1 MTQIGVILWDVNN
14 GLFWKLEISDSGFG
28 MRIFVF
34 GPIMGMISACCL
46 GRRDLTLNHPN
57 YRSTYY
63 TAAVALLGI
72 AFVWCCLPFLTL
84 ANLYNIT
91 LNGTTL
97 NSWSRILYLYPG
109 VINMWFALAAGV
121 LGAFTISFWTYQ
133 KAHIYD
139 IIFAAI
145 AGGISWSSSADLNY
159 NPAGPIVTG
168 YFTGMIASFLN
179 QKFDRALN
187 SSGVLYSLSIV
198 KSFFIP
204 GVIAAFISSI
214 TAAIGHSSFEGSA
227 KNMPTNRSCNQQ
239 GGYQLA
245 GLALSIGIG
254 GLAGIVVG
262 IFYCCNKFT
271 KNNHVFN
278 D

>member
-14 GLFWKLEISDSGFG
+14 GLFWNLEISDSGFG

-72 AFVWCCLPFLTL
+72 VFVWCCLPFLTL
-84 ANLYNIT
+84 ANLYNIRLTSTNT
-91 LNGTTL
+91 LD
-97 NSWSRILYLYPG
+97 SWSKIFYVFPG

-121 LGAFTISFWTYQ
+121 LGAYTISFWTYY

-145 AGGISWSSSADLNY
+145 AVNY
-159 NPAGPIVTG
+159 
-168 YFTGMIASFLN
+168 
-179 QKFDRALN
+179 
-187 SSGVLYSLSIV
+187 
-198 KSFFIP
+198 FINI
-204 GVIAAFISSI
+204 GRNIMEFIS
-214 TAAIGHSSFEGSA
+214 
-227 KNMPTNRSCNQQ
+227 
-239 GGYQLA
+239 
-245 GLALSIGIG
+245 
-254 GLAGIVVG
+254 
-262 IFYCCNKFT
+262 
-271 KNNHVFN
+271 
-278 D
+278 